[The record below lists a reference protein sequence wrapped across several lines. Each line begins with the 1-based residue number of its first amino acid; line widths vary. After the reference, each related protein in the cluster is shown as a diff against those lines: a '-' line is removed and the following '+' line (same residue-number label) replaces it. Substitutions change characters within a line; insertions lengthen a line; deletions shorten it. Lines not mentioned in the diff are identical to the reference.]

1 MGVQEAGPPGSGRE
15 NGPCSKQ
22 LFLFCV
28 CVEGR
33 RESVQRGSNNQPQRH
48 SHPLAPQCRSG
59 AWEPFPP
66 LVCGSRALGVSL
78 ARLEG
83 FGEDFAQ

>member
-1 MGVQEAGPPGSGRE
+1 MGVEEADPQAQAGKMGRARS
-15 NGPCSKQ
+15 NC
-22 LFLFCV
+22 FCFA
-28 CVEGR
+28 CVWREG
-33 RESVQRGSNNQPQRH
+33 EKVFSEGSNNQPQPH

-83 FGEDFAQ
+83 FGEDLAQ